1 MKACLLIFHANIS
14 QHSLFILLFIR
25 DLPLPDDDNLNIS
38 GYNLV
43 RCDRSSN
50 SKRGKVFIYYK
61 ETLPLRKI
69 DVNYLNDSIR
79 FKLKIG
85 EKLCSFITLYRSPS
99 RITLN

>member
-1 MKACLLIFHANIS
+1 MKACFLIFHANIS
-14 QHSLFILLFIR
+14 QHSLFILLFIS

-38 GYNLV
+38 RYNLV
-43 RCDRSSN
+43 RCDYSSN
-50 SKRGKVFIYYK
+50 SKRGKVLIYYK

-79 FKLKIG
+79 FKLKVG

-99 RITLN
+99 QITLN